1 MRVTDELSAYG
12 ECRDSERTEF
22 SNLSS
27 WRNMNAQTRHQPKS
41 EKENIMGLNKKSVDD
56 INVQGKRVLVR
67 CDFNVPM
74 KEGVITDENRLV
86 AALPTIKKL
95 IADGGKVILC
105 SHMGKPKGEPK
116 PELSLA
122 PVAARLS
129 ELLGQEVK
137 FAADPEVVGPNAKAA
152 VEAMKDGDVI
162 LLENTRY
169 RIEETKNQE
178 AFSKDLASLAEVFV
192 NDAFGTAHRAHCSN
206 VGVTEYIDTCAV
218 GYLMQ
223 KEIDF
228 LGNAVE
234 NPVRPFV
241 AILGGA
247 KVADKLNVISNLL
260 EKCDTLIIGGGMAYT
275 FMKAQGKEVG
285 NSLVDD
291 TKIDYCLEMIK
302 KAEDLGKQLL
312 LPIDTTIAASF
323 PNPID
328 GPIEVCAVDADKIPA
343 DMQGLDIGPKTAEL
357 YADAVKNAKTVVWNG
372 PMGVFENPTL
382 AAGTIAVA
390 KALADTDATTIIGGG
405 DSAAAVNQLG
415 FGDKMSHI
423 STGGGAS
430 LEFLEGKE
438 LPGVAAADDK

>member
-1 MRVTDELSAYG
+1 
-12 ECRDSERTEF
+12 
-22 SNLSS
+22 
-27 WRNMNAQTRHQPKS
+27 
-41 EKENIMGLNKKSVDD
+41 MGLNKKSVDD
-56 INVQGKRVLVR
+56 IQVKGKRVLCR
-67 CDFNVPM
+67 CDFNVPL
-74 KEGVITDENRLV
+74 KDGVITDTNRLT

-95 IADGGKVILC
+95 IGDGGKVILC
-105 SHMGKPKGEPK
+105 SHLGKPKGEPK

-122 PVAARLS
+122 PVAVKLS

-137 FAADPEVVGPNAKAA
+137 FAADNEVVGPNAKAA

-169 RIEETKNQE
+169 RIEETKNGE
-178 AFSKDLASLAEVFV
+178 AFSKELASICDIFV

-206 VGVTEYIDTCAV
+206 VGVTEYVETSAV

-228 LGNAVE
+228 LGNAVN

-275 FMKAQGKEVG
+275 FLKAKGYEIG
-285 NSLVDD
+285 TSLVDD
-291 TKIDYCLEMIK
+291 SKLDYCKEMME
-302 KAEDLGKQLL
+302 KAEKLGKNLY
-312 LPIDTTIAASF
+312 LPIDTTITKDF

-328 GPIEVCAVDADKIPA
+328 AKVPVTVVPSDAIPA
-343 DMQGLDIGPKTAEL
+343 DMMGLDIGTATAEK
-357 YADAVKNAKTVVWNG
+357 YAEAVKTAKTVVWNG
-372 PMGVFENPTL
+372 PMGVFENPIL
-382 AAGTIAVA
+382 AKGTIAVA
-390 KALADTDATTIIGGG
+390 KALAETDATTIIGGG

-415 FGDKMSHI
+415 FGDKMTHI

-430 LEFLEGKE
+430 LEFLEGKD
-438 LPGVAAADDK
+438 LPGVVAADDK

>member
-1 MRVTDELSAYG
+1 M
-12 ECRDSERTEF
+12 
-22 SNLSS
+22 
-27 WRNMNAQTRHQPKS
+27 
-41 EKENIMGLNKKSVDD
+41 LNKKSVDD
-56 INVQGKRVLVR
+56 IQVKGLKVLVR

-74 KEGVITDENRLV
+74 VDGKITDENRLV

-137 FAADPEVVGPNAKAA
+137 FAADATVVGENAKAA
-152 VEAMKDGDVI
+152 VAAMKDGEVV

-169 RIEETKNQE
+169 RAEETKNGE
-178 AFSKDLASLAEVFV
+178 AFSKELASLCDVFV

-206 VGVTEYIDTCAV
+206 VGVTEYVDTAAV

-228 LGNAVE
+228 LGNAVN
-234 NPVRPFV
+234 NPERPFV
-241 AILGGA
+241 AILGGS
-247 KVADKLNVISNLL
+247 KVSSKISVIENLL
-260 EKCDTLIIGGGMAYT
+260 EKVDTLIIGGGMAYT
-275 FMKAQGKEVG
+275 FAKALGGSVG
-285 NSLVDD
+285 NSLLEE
-291 TKIDYCLEMIK
+291 DYCEYALNMLK
-302 KAEDLGKQLL
+302 KAEEKGVKLL
-312 LPIDTTIAASF
+312 LPIDNVIADDFSNDANTQIVGTGAI
-323 PNPID
+323 PD
-328 GPIEVCAVDADKIPA
+328 GWE
-343 DMQGLDIGPKTAEL
+343 GLDIGPKTAAL
-357 YADAVKNAKTVVWNG
+357 YAETVKTAKTVVWNG
-372 PMGVFENPTL
+372 PMGCFEMPNF
-382 AAGTIAVA
+382 AAGTEAVA
-390 KALADTDATTIIGGG
+390 KALAETDAVTIIGGG

-415 FGDKMSHI
+415 YGDKMTHI

-438 LPGVAAADDK
+438 LPGVAAANDK

>member
-1 MRVTDELSAYG
+1 M
-12 ECRDSERTEF
+12 
-22 SNLSS
+22 
-27 WRNMNAQTRHQPKS
+27 
-41 EKENIMGLNKKSVDD
+41 LNKKSVDD
-56 INVQGKRVLVR
+56 INVKGKKVLVR
-67 CDFNVPM
+67 CDFNVPL
-74 KEGVITDENRLV
+74 KEGKITDDNRLV

-95 IADGGKVILC
+95 IGDGGRVILC
-105 SHMGKPKGEPK
+105 SHLGKPKGEPK

-122 PVAARLS
+122 PVAVRLS

-152 VEAMKDGDVI
+152 VDGMKDGDVV

-169 RIEETKNQE
+169 RAEETKNGE
-178 AFSKDLASLAEVFV
+178 AFSKDLASLCEIYVD
-192 NDAFGTAHRAHCSN
+192 DAFGTAHRAHCSN
-206 VGVTEYIDTCAV
+206 VGVTQYVSEAAV

-228 LGNAVE
+228 LGNAVN

-260 EKCDTLIIGGGMAYT
+260 EKCDTLIIGGGMAFT
-275 FMKAQGKEVG
+275 FLKAQGKEIG
-285 NSLVDD
+285 KSLVDD
-291 TKIDYCLEMIK
+291 TKLEYCREMVE
-302 KAEDLGKQLL
+302 KAEKLGKKLL
-312 LPIDTTIAASF
+312 LPVDAAVAVSF

-328 GPIEVCAVDADKIPA
+328 APIDIQYVSVDAIPA
-343 DMQGLDIGPKTAEL
+343 DTMGLDIGTETAKL
-357 YADAVKNAKTVVWNG
+357 YADAVKSAKTVVWNG
-372 PMGVFENPTL
+372 PMGVFENPVL
-382 AAGTIAVA
+382 AKGTIAVA
-390 KALADTDATTIIGGG
+390 EALAETEATTIIGGG

-438 LPGVAAADDK
+438 LPGVAAANDR